1 MRQAIEGVFTA
12 VSRGGS
18 SRRSGVFATLC
29 ATFGLGAAV
38 GAFATK
44 QIPNLALGIP
54 VIALLLVLLRCESPG
69 DEASP

>member
-1 MRQAIEGVFTA
+1 MRSTSETKTMSFDTT
-12 VSRGGS
+12 S
-18 SRRSGVFATLC
+18 
-29 ATFGLGAAV
+29 TFGLGAAV

-69 DEASP
+69 DAASP